1 MYHVRCT
8 KRGCD
13 QVAPAVNHQHFP
25 RPVQYDPV
33 KKQSGHIQVNPWC
46 TSKMLMRGMVAD
58 TLHLAMRGCEYLE
71 PKAAS
76 FGSRMEPPGTFAH
89 LPLDRQPQQPAIA
102 GAHKHSTV
110 LWRCKE
116 QTKLS
121 LESESDG
128 TSMSSQC
135 TGPIPTRN
143 EIIDH
148 HLYVSGGFVYCSLC
162 WQPHT
167 IPNIHPKSLGYG
179 EVHPVPLMY
188 IQT

>member
-1 MYHVRCT
+1 
-8 KRGCD
+8 
-13 QVAPAVNHQHFP
+13 
-25 RPVQYDPV
+25 
-33 KKQSGHIQVNPWC
+33 
-46 TSKMLMRGMVAD
+46 MVGD

-89 LPLDRQPQQPAIA
+89 LPLDHGQPHQVAIAA

-135 TGPIPTRN
+135 TGPLLFQQEMRSL
-143 EIIDH
+143 IIICTCQV
-148 HLYVSGGFVYCSLC
+148 LPGRFVYCSFC
-162 WQPHT
+162 WQPHHHNRALT
-167 IPNIHPKSLGYG
+167 IPNIHPKLLGYG
-179 EVHPVPLMY
+179 QVHPVPLMY